1 MTKNE
6 IQEERMKGYFLSA
19 AKDIIRAEGVGAVSA
34 RSVAE
39 RAGYSYATLYN
50 YFNDVRDLVFSC
62 VNDFMEECRQFV
74 AQEAGGPAPGAG
86 RLLAVSRGYAKFFVQ
101 YPGIFALMYT
111 HKPGEIGTAASGIGT
126 LGEFFESLAQPF
138 QARTGGKNEAA
149 LRRTHGYAL
158 NGLLMLYLN
167 RRVEMS
173 YEAFM
178 AEVDGLAG
186 QVPPVKR

>member
-19 AKDIIRAEGVGAVSA
+19 TKDIIRAEGVGAVSA

-62 VNDFMEECRQFV
+62 VNDFMEECRAFV
-74 AQEAGGPAPGAG
+74 AQEAGKAAPGTET
-86 RLLAVSRGYAKFFVQ
+86 LKSVSRGYAKFFVQ

-111 HKPGEIGTAASGIGT
+111 HKPGEIGTVASGIGE
-126 LGEFFESLAQPF
+126 LGEFFESLAKPDT
-138 QARTGGKNEAA
+138 ARDGGKNEAT
-149 LRRTHGYAL
+149 RVKMHGWAL

-167 RRVEMS
+167 RRVQMDFKS
-173 YEAFM
+173 FM
-178 AEVDGLAG
+178 EQVDALAG
-186 QVPPVKR
+186 RFL